1 MNPYELLKPKPAL
14 ASTARQGKRMYAA
27 ADYSR
32 LTSDWS
38 PSSSSADAEIV
49 MSLRT
54 LRNRSRQLVR
64 DNEYALN
71 GVRMIVQ
78 NVIGTGVNMESLIK
92 NMRGT
97 LIEGLNEEVHEAF
110 HDWWKEPGSV
120 HTAGILSGPEIERYA
135 LSNLIESG
143 ETFLRFVR
151 QPFGDSKIPLAIEL
165 VESDRVMDQWTQQ
178 TAPNGRIIRMGIE
191 MNEWHRPTAYWCWPQ
206 HPGDWQFSSF
216 SPSSFIRMP
225 ADDICHLYVVD
236 RWPQSRG
243 VPWFHAAMKRLN
255 NMGGYEESE
264 IVAARGSAAIMG
276 FITSQDTPPA
286 DDVEGEKRVNDME
299 PGQIRHLLPGEKF
312 DGFNPARPNT
322 GLEPFMRFMLRA
334 VAASIGI
341 SYESLARD
349 WSNTNYSSARAGMLE
364 DRDLYRVLQ
373 HWYIL
378 RFRRRLHR
386 EFMQAAVLAGQ
397 LSIPDFNQNEQK
409 YLRAHFKPR
418 GWTWIDPA
426 KEVDAYIKAVRGGFS
441 TVSDVIEQANNGRD
455 AADVF
460 KQRRAELDQMAGLD
474 LVFDTDPAQVNQ
486 KGIAQPNTAPEEEID
501 EPAEAGEDATQG
513 AGEPEPEDDSA
524 PAKPAA
530 KPAQAATTS
539 KPTPAK
545 KAA

>member
-1 MNPYELLKPKPAL
+1 
-14 ASTARQGKRMYAA
+14 
-27 ADYSR
+27 
-32 LTSDWS
+32 
-38 PSSSSADAEIV
+38 
-49 MSLRT
+49 MSLRM
-54 LRNRSRQLVR
+54 LRNRSRQLIR

-71 GVRMIVQ
+71 GLRMIVQ
-78 NVIGTGVNMESLIK
+78 NVIGTGVNLEPLIK

-97 LIEGLNEEVHEAF
+97 LMDDLNEDVHDAF
-110 HDWWKEPGSV
+110 HDWWKEPQSV
-120 HTAGILSGPEIERYA
+120 HTAGILSGPEIERFA

-151 QPFGDSKIPLAIEL
+151 RPFGESKIPLAIEL
-165 VESDRVMDQWTQQ
+165 MESDRVMDQWTQQ
-178 TAPNGRIIRMGIE
+178 TAPNKNVIRMGIE
-191 MNEWHRPTAYWCWPQ
+191 MDQWHRPTGYWCWPT
-206 HPGDWQFSSF
+206 HPGDYQFATF
-216 SPSSFIRMP
+216 APSNFIRMP
-225 ADDICHLYVVD
+225 AEDICHMYVVD

-276 FITSQDTPPA
+276 FVESSDTPAA
-286 DDVEGEKRVNDME
+286 DEIEDGQRIDDME

-312 DGFNPARPNT
+312 TGFNPQRPNT

-373 HWYIL
+373 QWYIV

-386 EFMQAAVLAGQ
+386 EWMQAAVLSGQ
-397 LSIPDFNQNEQK
+397 LDIADFNQNEQK

-426 KEVDAYIKAVRGGFS
+426 KEVSAYINSVRAGFS
-441 TVSDVIEQANNGRD
+441 TVTDVIEQANNGRD
-455 AADVF
+455 AGDVF
-460 KQRRAELDQMAGLD
+460 KKRREELDTMAELD

-486 KGIAQPNTAPEEEID
+486 KGIAQPNTAPEEEVD
-501 EPAEAGEDATQG
+501 EPAATGEDATQTG
-513 AGEPEPEDDSA
+513 DGGDADPANEGETA
-524 PAKPAA
+524 TPAA
-530 KPAQAATTS
+530 KPAQAS
-539 KPTPAK
+539 KSTPTK